1 MSHQHPRPDGWENE
15 PVPAIE
21 TSAGVL
27 RTGPRASGVVLPI
40 ELFFDLVYVLAVT
53 QLTHHLLEHLTWRGA
68 GETLLLFL
76 VVWRGWA
83 TITWVTNYFDLHA
96 RSVRLVLIALA
107 FVSLIMSASLPEA
120 FDGRGLAFALASGAV
135 LIGAQVFAWAS
146 VGRRHPLGT
155 VFERVLI
162 WHLITGLLFLAGAVA
177 EGDARVLIW
186 LGAIAGSYTIT
197 WLGFPLP
204 WLGHSHTTDYTIMGE
219 HMAERCLLFVTLAL
233 GESIIITGTNFGE
246 LPTSNDTWL
255 AFAAA
260 FVGTAAIWW
269 TYFDRGAEAGREVI
283 SSAEDPGRLGLI
295 AYTFC
300 HIPIVA
306 GIIVAA
312 AGDEIAIAHPGEE
325 VTTGEAALILGGPAL
340 YLLGHILFKLTV
352 WGHISPSRLGGI
364 IALCALAP
372 LAVFSSALVLI
383 AAATAVLVGVIVWD
397 LTIERRRL
405 LAEAEAQP
413 VPAEVEV

>member
-1 MSHQHPRPDGWENE
+1 
-15 PVPAIE
+15 
-21 TSAGVL
+21 L
-27 RTGPRASGVVLPI
+27 RTGPRASGVVLPV

-53 QLTHHLLEHLTWRGA
+53 QLTHHLLEHLTVRGA

-76 VVWRGWA
+76 AVWRGWA

-96 RSVRLVLIALA
+96 RSVRLVLIGLA

-120 FDGRGLAFALASGAV
+120 FDERGLAFALASSAV

-146 VGRRHPLGT
+146 VGRRHPLGR

-162 WHLITGLLFLAGAVA
+162 WHLITGLVFLAGALV

-186 LGAIAGSYTIT
+186 LSAIAGSYIIT

-204 WLGHSHTTDYTIMGE
+204 RIGHSHTTDYTIMGE
-219 HMAERCLLFVTLAL
+219 HMAERCLLFVTIAL

-246 LPTSNDTWL
+246 LPNSNETWL
-255 AFAAA
+255 ALAAA

-269 TYFDRGAEAGREVI
+269 TYFDRGAEAGREMI
-283 SSAEDPGRLGLI
+283 SAAEDPGRLGLI

-312 AGDEIAIAHPGEE
+312 AGDEIAIAHPGRD
-325 VTTGEAALILGGPAL
+325 VSTGEAALILGGPAL
-340 YLLGHILFKLTV
+340 YLVGHSLFKLAV
-352 WGHISPSRLGGI
+352 WGHLSPSRAAGILALGV
-364 IALCALAP
+364 LVP
-372 LAVFSSALVLI
+372 LAAVASALLLI
-383 AAATAVLVGVIVWD
+383 VAATCVLVGVVAWD
-397 LTIERRRL
+397 LVIERRRL
-405 LAEAEAQP
+405 LAEAQP
-413 VPAEVEV
+413 VAVEVEA